1 MSPDMVKGMKRAFLF
16 AHPAGHSLS
25 PRMHNA
31 AFQSIG
37 VDGVY
42 QAVDIEPT
50 CLGKALLRLREPE
63 VIGANLSLPHKEA
76 VIPLLDEVEPVARKI
91 GAVNTIIPRNGKLL
105 GTNTDADGFYQSLLE
120 GGYRPEGVALV
131 LGAGG
136 AARAAV
142 YALHQAGLE
151 IWIQNRTP
159 ERAQQLLDSM
169 QIPGKVYA
177 TQDQIPFEQVGLLV
191 NSSSAGL
198 SNPLESPLTL
208 PFPDLK
214 AGATVYDMVYKPL
227 HTKLLLDAQA
237 KGYNA
242 VTGIGML
249 VHQARL
255 AFERWT
261 GQSVPAQVMF
271 DAVKDTLQ

>member
-1 MSPDMVKGMKRAFLF
+1 MKRAFLF
-16 AHPAGHSLS
+16 AHPAAHSLS

-31 AFQSIG
+31 AFQWIG
-37 VDGVY
+37 MDGVY
-42 QAVDIEPT
+42 QAVDIEPS
-50 CLGKALLRLREPE
+50 CLGKALLRLKEPE

-76 VIPLLDEVEPVARKI
+76 VIPFLDEIEPVAKRI
-91 GAVNTIIPRNGKLL
+91 GAVNTLMRRDGKLM

-120 GGYRPEGVALV
+120 GGYQPQGVALI

-142 YALHQAGLE
+142 HALSQAGLT

-159 ERAQQLLDSM
+159 SRAEHLLESM
-169 QIPGKVYA
+169 QVEGRVFA
-177 TQDQIPFEQVGLLV
+177 TQEEIPFKEVGLLV

-198 SNPLESPLTL
+198 SNPQESPLTV
-208 PFPDLK
+208 PFPELQ

-227 HTKLLLDAQA
+227 YTRLLLEAQEH
-237 KGYNA
+237 GYNT

-261 GQSVPAQVMF
+261 GQAVPASVMF